1 MDIFSRYIYNFLL
14 ILLRTGIVIS
24 LLPFFGSKNFP
35 AQFKIG
41 FAVAIAFILTPIIE
55 VKVIPTEIPI
65 LVMREVIFGIA
76 LGLIARSI
84 FVGIEMAGHFASNAI
99 GLSISSIFDPEI
111 GQSAE
116 LAKLYGVITML
127 IFLSL
132 DVHHDI
138 IYVLVRS
145 YEWLPSGH
153 LNNIKSL
160 VGDIVSVTARMFIIA
175 IKISAPVIVA
185 MLISHLLLG
194 FLYKAAPQMN
204 IFFVGFPVYIFIGF
218 IVILISIPV
227 CIHIIGGYIQGI
239 KDELI
244 RIINIARG

>member
-1 MDIFSRYIYNFLL
+1 MDNLSRYIYNFLL
-14 ILLRTGIVIS
+14 ILLRSGIVIS

-35 AQFKIG
+35 SQFKIG
-41 FAVAIAFILTPIIE
+41 LAVAIAFILTPIIE
-55 VKVIPTEIPI
+55 IKVIPSEIPF
-65 LVMREVIFGIA
+65 LVMREVIFGIT
-76 LGLIARSI
+76 LGIIARSV
-84 FVGIEMAGHFASNAI
+84 FTGIEMAGHFASNAI
-99 GLSISSIFDPEI
+99 GLSISSIFDPEM

-116 LAKLYGVITML
+116 LAKLYGIITML

-138 IYVLVRS
+138 IYVLVKS
-145 YEWLPSGH
+145 YEWLPSGQ
-153 LNNIKSL
+153 LNIKRL
-160 VGDIVSVTARMFIIA
+160 VGEIVSVTGRIFLIA
-175 IKISAPVIVA
+175 IKIGAPVIVA

-227 CIHIIGGYIQGI
+227 FTNLISIYLEGI

-244 RIINIARG
+244 RVMSIARG

>member
-1 MDIFSRYIYNFLL
+1 MDNLSRYLYTFLL
-14 ILLRTGIVIS
+14 ILLRSGIVIS

-35 AQFKIG
+35 SQFKIG
-41 FAVAIAFILTPIIE
+41 LAVAIAFILTPIIE
-55 VKVIPTEIPI
+55 IKVTSSDIPF
-65 LVMREVIFGIA
+65 LVMREVIFGIT
-76 LGLIARSI
+76 LGTIARCV
-84 FVGIEMAGHFASNAI
+84 FTGIEMAGHFASNAI

-116 LAKLYGVITML
+116 LAKLYGIITML

-138 IYVLVRS
+138 IYVLVKS
-145 YEWLPSGH
+145 YEWLPSGQ
-153 LNNIKSL
+153 LIIKSL
-160 VGDIVSVTARMFIIA
+160 IGEIVSVTGTIFLIA
-175 IKISAPVIVA
+175 LKLGAPIIVA

-218 IVILISIPV
+218 IVILISIPLLANL
-227 CIHIIGGYIQGI
+227 ISGYLGGI

-244 RIINIARG
+244 RIIYIARG

>member
-1 MDIFSRYIYNFLL
+1 MDNLSRYLYTFLL
-14 ILLRTGIVIS
+14 ILLRSGIVIS

-35 AQFKIG
+35 SQFKIG
-41 FAVAIAFILTPIIE
+41 LAVAIAFILTPIIE
-55 VKVIPTEIPI
+55 IKVTPSDIPF
-65 LVMREVIFGIA
+65 LVMREVIFGIT
-76 LGLIARSI
+76 LGTIARC
-84 FVGIEMAGHFASNAI
+84 VLTGIEMAGHFASNAI
-99 GLSISSIFDPEI
+99 GLSISSIFDPEM

-116 LAKLYGVITML
+116 LAKLYGIITML

-138 IYVLVRS
+138 IYVLVKS
-145 YEWLPSGH
+145 YEWLPSGQ
-153 LNNIKSL
+153 LNIKGL
-160 VGDIVSVTARMFIIA
+160 IGEIVSVTGRIFLIA
-175 IKISAPVIVA
+175 LKLGAPVIVA

-218 IVILISIPV
+218 IVILISIPLLANL
-227 CIHIIGGYIQGI
+227 ISGYLGGI

-244 RIINIARG
+244 RIIYIARG

>member
-1 MDIFSRYIYNFLL
+1 MDIFSSYIYNFLL
-14 ILLRTGIVIS
+14 ILLRVGIVIS

-35 AQFKIG
+35 TQFKIG
-41 FAVAIAFILTPIIE
+41 FAVAIALILTPIIDL
-55 VKVIPTEIPI
+55 KVIPSEIPF
-65 LVMREVIFGIA
+65 LVVREAVFGIA

-84 FVGIEMAGHFASNAI
+84 FIGIEMAGHFASNSI
-99 GLSISSIFDPEI
+99 GLSISSIFDPEM

-145 YEWLPSGH
+145 YEGLPSGH
-153 LNNIKSL
+153 LNNIKNL
-160 VGDIVSVTARMFIIA
+160 VGEIVSVTGRIFLIA

-185 MLISHLLLG
+185 MLISHILLG

-218 IVILISIPV
+218 LVILISIPV
-227 CIHIIGGYIQGI
+227 FINLIGSYLGSI

-244 RIINIARG
+244 KVINIVRG